1 MATESLLPQTTQ
13 AFEGPRVRQFSI
25 FLKNKVGALLDVVR
39 MLNAH
44 DVQVLALSIQDSSDS
59 AIVRCVVSDP
69 DQVEELFREHD
80 IPFSV
85 SEMVVVELKE
95 VATDLGKVLTS
106 LLSAEVNIFFSY
118 PLMTRP
124 RGRAVLALHVEDHE
138 CASAALAGNG
148 FRLLSQADISR

>member
-1 MATESLLPQTTQ
+1 MSTESTLPQTTQ
-13 AFEGPRVRQFSI
+13 GFEGPRVRQFSI

-59 AIVRCVVSDP
+59 AIVRIVVSDP
-69 DQVEELFREHD
+69 DLVEDLFREHD
-80 IPFSV
+80 ITCGI

-95 VATDLGKVLTS
+95 VATDLGRVLTS

>member
-1 MATESLLPQTTQ
+1 MATESLPPQTTQ
-13 AFEGPRVRQFSI
+13 SFEGPRVRQFSI

-44 DVQVLALSIQDSSDS
+44 DVQVLALAIQDSSDS
-59 AIVRCVVSDP
+59 AIVRVVVSDP
-69 DQVEELFREHD
+69 DLVEDLFREHD
-80 IPFSV
+80 IPFSL

-95 VATDLGKVLTS
+95 VATDLGKGLTS
-106 LLSAEVNIFFSY
+106 LRSAEVNIFFSY

>member
-1 MATESLLPQTTQ
+1 MSTESTLPQTTQ
-13 AFEGPRVRQFSI
+13 SFEGPRVRQFSI

-59 AIVRCVVSDP
+59 AIVRIVVSDP
-69 DQVEELFREHD
+69 DLVEDLFREHD
-80 IPFSV
+80 IACGV

-95 VATDLGKVLTS
+95 VATDLGRVLTS